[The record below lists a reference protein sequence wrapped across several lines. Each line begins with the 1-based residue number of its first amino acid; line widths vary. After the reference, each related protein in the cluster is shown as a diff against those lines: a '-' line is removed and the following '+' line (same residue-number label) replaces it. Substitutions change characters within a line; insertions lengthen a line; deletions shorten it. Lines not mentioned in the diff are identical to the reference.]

1 MVAQFEA
8 QVILLVDDD
17 PDDVW
22 FSKRAL
28 KAARVK
34 NPVLHIDNGEQ
45 ACDAL
50 FRRGA
55 YAPPAAAPDVGLVL
69 LDLQLPRVTGLEI
82 LDRLRDDP
90 ARTALKVVMLSG
102 AQESERMEIARAHGA
117 DGYLVKPLRP
127 ELLLAAIQASG
138 WAGLVLDAPD

>member
-1 MVAQFEA
+1 MAEPLEP

-17 PDDVW
+17 PDDTW

-28 KAARVK
+28 RAAHVA
-34 NPVLHIDNGEQ
+34 NPVLHLDNGEG

-50 FRRGA
+50 FGKGA
-55 YAPPAAAPDVGLVL
+55 YAALDVGLVL
-69 LDLQLPRVTGLEI
+69 LDLHLPRVTGLEI

-90 ARTALKVVMLSG
+90 GRGRVKVIMLSG
-102 AQESERMEIARAHGA
+102 AQEQERVDIAYAHGA

-127 ELLLAAIQASG
+127 ETLLAAIQASG
-138 WAGLVLDAPD
+138 WTGLVLTPAT